1 MAEVL
6 SVRPAQITLKDVEK
20 RATVADQDRS
30 TSVLSFKCKTNVYNL
45 CPNLTQLFT
54 DLHLWMVAGAALV
67 AIVAAVLWTTT

>member
-6 SVRPAQITLKDVEK
+6 SVRPAQIILKDVEK
-20 RATVADQDRS
+20 RATVTDQDRS
-30 TSVLSFKCKTNVYNL
+30 TSVLSFNCKTYLYNL

-54 DLHLWMVAGAALV
+54 ALHLWMMAGTVLM